1 MAPSVDPIYL
11 LRAGRVGY
19 RQGLRLMQGLAEA
32 RRRDEVG
39 DVLLLVEHPPVITL
53 GRGGGTE
60 DLLVPHH
67 RLRRLGIEV
76 IETERGGRVTFHG
89 PGQLVAYPILKLP
102 DHDLHGYLWRLE
114 QVILDL
120 LSEWGISAHRVEGH
134 PGVWVGREKIA
145 AVGIAVRDRVTAHGV
160 ALNVDPDMGAFGLL
174 VPCGLADRGVTSM
187 RAILGR
193 RVELEEVERAFVA
206 AFSRVFGRA
215 VGPRRDPG
223 PWLVAS
229 APRETV
235 AAVEAVVEELGLHTV
250 CQEAAC
256 PNLGECWARG
266 TATFLLLGEVCTRHC
281 RFCNVAPGRPGP
293 PDPLEPSRI
302 AEAAARLGLRH
313 VVVTSVARD
322 DLPDGG
328 AGHFA
333 ATIRAIRHR
342 SPGATV
348 EVLVPD
354 FGGSVLALETVA
366 TAGPDVFNHNV
377 ETVERLSDSVRA
389 KAHYRR
395 SLGVLAWAKRRGLT
409 TKSGLMVG
417 LGERCG
423 EVVETMRDLRRA
435 GCDLLTV
442 GQYLQPTPRQQEV
455 VDHVHP
461 AVFEWYREEAL
472 AMGFRGVAASPLVRS
487 SYRAEEVWARCR

>member
-1 MAPSVDPIYL
+1 MVSSADPIYL
-11 LRAGRVGY
+11 LRVGRVGY

-39 DVLLLVEHPPVITL
+39 DALLLLEHPPVVTL
-53 GRGGGTE
+53 GRGGGAE
-60 DLLVPHH
+60 DLLVPRH

-76 IETERGGRVTFHG
+76 VETERGGRVIFHG

-102 DHDLHGYLWRLE
+102 DLHGYLWRLE

-120 LSEWGISAHRVEGH
+120 LSAWGISAHRTEGY

-160 ALNVDPDMGAFGLL
+160 ALNVDPDMRAFELF
-174 VPCGLADRGVTSM
+174 VPCGIADRGVTSM
-187 RAILGR
+187 RTVLGR
-193 RVELEEVERAFVA
+193 SVEMERVERAFVVS
-206 AFSRVFGRA
+206 FGRVFNRA
-215 VGPRRDPG
+215 VEPRRDPG

-229 APRETV
+229 VPGGTAT
-235 AAVEAVVEELGLHTV
+235 AVGAVVDDLKLHTV

-281 RFCNVAPGRPGP
+281 RFCSVATGRPAP
-293 PDPLEPSRI
+293 PDPLEPSRV

-322 DLPDGG
+322 DLADGG
-328 AGHFA
+328 ASHFA
-333 ATIRAIRHR
+333 ATIRAIRYR
-342 SPGATV
+342 LPGATV

-354 FGGSVLALETVA
+354 FGGSVSALETVA
-366 TAGPDVFNHNV
+366 AGDPDVFNHNV
-377 ETVERLSDSVRA
+377 ETVERLSGSVRA
-389 KAHYRR
+389 KAQYRR
-395 SLGVLAWAKRRGLT
+395 SLGVLAWASRRGLT

-423 EVVETMRDLRRA
+423 EVVDTMRDLRRA
-435 GCDLLTV
+435 GCEFLTL

-472 AMGFRGVAASPLVRS
+472 AMGFRGVVASPLVRS